1 MLTSVQTLILTIQL
15 KKLQEKMR
23 YDVLAVLSYENS
35 LLNNKSTPVSINVSL
50 RKNLMTIFS
59 TLTNFVYR
67 LGFVEISQ
75 KDLEMAG
82 VLFGVVGGIYF
93 ALGETLLM

>member
-1 MLTSVQTLILTIQL
+1 
-15 KKLQEKMR
+15 MR
-23 YDVLAVLSYENS
+23 YDVLAVLSYHENS
-35 LLNNKSTPVSINVSL
+35 FLNYKSTPVSINFSL
-50 RKNLMTIFS
+50 LKNLMTIFS

-82 VLFGVVGGIYF
+82 VIVRSCRGIYF